1 MSNPVEVVRKH
12 LAAVADHDWD
22 GAKISMSGN
31 ADLALDGVTDWEWT
45 IFTLYRNVTQ
55 AWDFTFADTQ
65 LSEEDDGV
73 VTGVIRMVKDGWVKG
88 VMCKYRVTQDW
99 IISIP
104 LADSAPMKASMPM
117 D

>member
-12 LAAVADHDWD
+12 LAAVADYDWD
-22 GAKISMSGN
+22 GAKISMSAN

-55 AWDFTFADTQ
+55 AWDFTFAETQ
-65 LSEEDDGV
+65 LSEGDDGV
-73 VTGVIRMVKDGWVKG
+73 VTGVIRLVNHGWVKG
-88 VMCKYRVTQDW
+88 VMCKYHVTQDR
-99 IISIP
+99 IISIT
-104 LADSAPMKASMPM
+104 LADSAPTKASMPM